1 MKNNVQTFKS
11 VREKGGLTRVKASK
25 ILGITVTHLYLIE
38 CGKRNPSDKLKK
50 KMMKL
55 YGIPISDFYAM
66 CQVTN

>member
-1 MKNNVQTFKS
+1 MKKNVQTLKS
-11 VREKGGLTRVKASK
+11 IREEEGLTRVKASK

-55 YGIPISDFYAM
+55 YGIPISDIYAM
-66 CQVTN
+66 CSVTN